1 MPNPWD
7 DGNAARDLSY
17 TDTASNPF
25 APVNYAERLKNAGRK
40 PSAHTGNTGRMDYA
54 PGQLYGSQW
63 MTPPKPMEPAQPQ
76 LPQGPVPGQPYV
88 STPISYQPLTPPAP
102 LMGDPVPPAP
112 APQTP
117 PPSYL
122 QPRRRSERVHAAYQA
137 EAPAYPQQAQAG
149 MPYSADIFQHQPTAY
164 MPTGNPDEM
173 PYAPAEPEPYFE
185 PSVSYEE
192 APQEMEWRDPFTP
205 AVHKEDEPAPK
216 PRKAAAPV
224 SRPPVRVGRVI
235 ALAAA
240 AAMLLFCL
248 IAGGSIVLDLMH
260 NERDLEAM
268 RDEYRQR
275 TGTELQMG
283 AARVDLLPKGQ
294 TYQPTATPAPTPN
307 RPTPTPVIPVKEAA
321 VIGLSRPDSGEAAE
335 AEMITPTPLVRSRLT
350 GYPNNPLCNV
360 MDSISELVKGNPDVV
375 GHLVIDG
382 VLDEIVMQRNNTYY
396 LTHNSLGV
404 TSQAGAVFA
413 DESCTFRLPPENL
426 LLRGQSA
433 VPGKVFAPLWQF
445 VSGGNEFVT
454 AHTTAR
460 LTTLYEEET
469 YELFAVITAN
479 SDPAGSGYFN
489 YASQPTFT
497 TDEAMMQY
505 VNTARQHS
513 LYQFG
518 TVVEPDDRLLTL
530 ATLGGDTCVVLL
542 YAMK

>member
-7 DGNAARDLSY
+7 EGNAARDLSY
-17 TDTASNPF
+17 SDTASNPF
-25 APVNYAERLKNAGRK
+25 TPLNYAERLKNAGKR
-40 PSAHTGNTGRMDYA
+40 PSVQTGRMDYT

-76 LPQGPVPGQPYV
+76 LPQGPAPGQPYV
-88 STPISYQPLTPPAP
+88 SKPLSYEPLTPPAP

-112 APQTP
+112 APQMP

-122 QPRRRSERVHAAYQA
+122 QPRRRSQRVQEAYQA
-137 EAPAYPQQAQAG
+137 DAPGYQPQAG
-149 MPYSADIFQHQPTAY
+149 MPYSADLFQHQPTAY

-173 PYAPAEPEPYFE
+173 PYPQADPEPYFE
-185 PSVSYEE
+185 PGYAAEE
-192 APQEMEWRDPFTP
+192 PQQEMDWCDPFTP
-205 AVHKEDEPAPK
+205 AARKEEAPKAK
-216 PRKAAAPV
+216 PRKAAASV
-224 SRPPVRVGRVI
+224 SRPPVRVGRVL
-235 ALAAA
+235 ALVAA

-260 NERDLEAM
+260 NERDLQAT

-275 TGTELQMG
+275 TGSELQMG

-294 TYQPTATPAPTPN
+294 TYQPTATPAPTPV
-307 RPTPTPVIPVKEAA
+307 RPTPTPVIPIREAA
-321 VIGLSRPDSGEAAE
+321 VAGLSRPDSGEPVE
-335 AEMITPTPLVRSRLT
+335 AEMATPTPVVRTRLT
-350 GYPNNPLCNV
+350 GYPKNPLCNV
-360 MDSISELVKGNPDVV
+360 MDSISELVKNNPDVV

-382 VLDEIVMQRNNTYY
+382 VVDEIVMQRNNTYY

-413 DESCTFRLPPENL
+413 DESCTFRFPPENL

-445 VSGGNEFVT
+445 VEGGQAFVSQ
-454 AHTTAR
+454 HTTAR

-469 YELFAVITAN
+469 YELFAVIAAN

-505 VNTARQHS
+505 VGMARQNS

-530 ATLGGDTCVVLL
+530 ATLGGDTCLVLL